1 MSDFDLGFFPF
12 GYLDYAR
19 PIMIV
24 CNVALIAA
32 NAWRQY
38 YSTAS
43 ESASESESE
52 SESASESTSASEP
65 LLHVST
71 PSKPTMSNCNKNIQ
85 YGVAVVSAGIA
96 GLILPYSR
104 LQMSC
109 GNAVIAGTVPLLL
122 INSFAIGK
130 RCHGH
135 FQDRSGALF
144 LTGVN
149 MFANIMSTVAIEYD
163 ATGHLG
169 LQQLY
174 LALSSGVVGSASL
187 LFIMEMGAKLFPEKT
202 NHEPGCKLQQQLA
215 PFFYYG
221 LAMLTRGI
229 IIMGSLSTE
238 PGVLVAQ
245 ACMFL
250 FPLLV
255 LDRSLGVSNEV
266 DCTLQLCGNAVLHT
280 VLLLLLKPDE
290 DPRLRIYTDILLAA
304 GMAVS
309 QAGLFK
315 RLQPQG
321 LGCLRP
327 GCSKPDASAMT

>member
-1 MSDFDLGFFPF
+1 VSDFDLGFFPSRC
-12 GYLDYAR
+12 LDYAR

-24 CNVALIAA
+24 CNVALIVA
-32 NAWRQY
+32 NSCKQY

-43 ESASESESE
+43 ESASA
-52 SESASESTSASEP
+52 SALFLPASNA
-65 LLHVST
+65 
-71 PSKPTMSNCNKNIQ
+71 SKPAMSNCNKKTQ

-96 GLILPYSR
+96 GLILPHSR

-109 GNAVIAGTVPLLL
+109 GNAVIAGTLPLLL

-130 RCHGH
+130 RCHGY

-174 LALSSGVVGSASL
+174 LALSSGVVGSTSL

-202 NHEPGCKLQQQLA
+202 NHEPGCKLQQQIA

-221 LAMLTRGI
+221 LAMLARGI

-315 RLQPQG
+315 RLQPQELPCFRHVG
-321 LGCLRP
+321 SQSSSP
-327 GCSKPDASAMT
+327 AMG